1 MRKKWLLSATL
12 AVGLFA
18 IPSVGFSAQ
27 AKISPNQI
35 TLESGGFGGLLSEAN
50 EYFPGLYH
58 LPIDGITAGNGGIGF
73 GCVPD
78 VHEFNKSIEG
88 GESIIFTAGVSE
100 LATNSDAV
108 AFLNDFTIY
117 VEITSNGEKVLELP
131 FYYHGNPETGDGVD
145 PNTGKP
151 FWVSALYFNEAY
163 PGATVVD
170 LPTGEYNYKFIA
182 KANGKNGHVLD
193 VWVPKNHKF
202 TIIDN
207 GTNN

>member
-1 MRKKWLLSATL
+1 MRKKWLLSVTL
-12 AVGLFA
+12 AAGLFA

-27 AKISPNQI
+27 AKVISPNQI
-35 TLESGGFGGLLSEAN
+35 TLESGGTGAPLDIAN

-58 LPIDGITAGNGGIGF
+58 EPTDGIIAGIGGVGA

-88 GESIIFTAGVSE
+88 EHIVFTAGVSE
-100 LATNSDAV
+100 FATHTDAA

-131 FYYHGNPETGDGVD
+131 FQYHADPVTGEGVD

-151 FWVSALYFNEAY
+151 FWVSALYFKEAY

-193 VWVPKNHKF
+193 VWVPKDHKF
-202 TIIDN
+202 TIIR
-207 GTNN
+207 